1 MDREMPDRVYG
12 LRQTAARLSRH
23 NDATTRLVGRP
34 FETARHV
41 TGEPDFTPR
50 RRLAG
55 RSADF
60 GMGFRKCKVVREV
73 VPYPVGIN
81 IEVCCP

>member
-1 MDREMPDRVYG
+1 MDREMPDRVCG
-12 LRQTAARLSRH
+12 LRQTAARLSPH
-23 NDATTRLVGRP
+23 SATTGLVSRP
-34 FETARHV
+34 FETARHA

-60 GMGFRKCKVVREV
+60 GMGFRKCRVVREV

-81 IEVCCP
+81 IQVCCP

>member
-1 MDREMPDRVYG
+1 MDREMPDRVRG
-12 LRQTAARLSRH
+12 LRQTAAWLSPH
-23 NDATTRLVGRP
+23 SDATTGLVSRP
-34 FETARHV
+34 FETARQA

-60 GMGFRKCKVVREV
+60 GMGFRKCRVVREV

-81 IEVCCP
+81 IQVCCP